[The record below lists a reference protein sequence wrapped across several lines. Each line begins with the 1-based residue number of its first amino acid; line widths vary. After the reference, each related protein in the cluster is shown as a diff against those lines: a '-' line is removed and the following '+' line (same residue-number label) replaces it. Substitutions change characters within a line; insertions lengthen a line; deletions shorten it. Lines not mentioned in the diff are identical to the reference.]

1 MALNPVNYLTDVANP
16 YTAAMQGYTQGTNL
30 VAGIQQAEFDR
41 QLAEQKRLAEQQKRA
56 DMQAFATLQN
66 PTAKDYTAIMNQYP
80 ELSEQYK
87 RSWDILDKDQKQKTL
102 SSTSQVYAALSA
114 NQPLVAQQLLERQA
128 EAALNSGDIETS
140 KHLDALSQIV
150 QQDPS
155 LAQKQI
161 GMFMSATSPDQ
172 FATMTK
178 TLGEEQRSNQLQP
191 YEIAQKQAQTGLTEA
206 QTAKAQTENEYLPLE
221 KQAGISNIESQIED
235 RTVGRVLE
243 KEKMRLQN
251 DQFYQKLDQ
260 DQAQFYENLNQEERN
275 KAKAMARAGVEN
287 DEKRV
292 ARLEKAQNYAT
303 TAVNASET
311 AKLAAKL
318 VNDYKRLSDA
328 SGAGVWNA
336 AMRNIPGTAE
346 YDFSREVDTL
356 KSQAFLIGAQN
367 LKGLGAMTEM
377 EGKKV
382 TDALGNLDLSQQTS
396 QVANQLA
403 SIAKS
408 ANIVAQT
415 SNKNAQMYATK
426 GKGYSAEVIE
436 AAKQRGISP
445 AEMQK
450 IANKL
455 GL

>member
-1 MALNPVNYLTDVANP
+1 MIDPRAYTIQLPDYAESAFTGLTQGLQIGAYQNQLEAQKLKAEQDAIQKQQMQNDIAAYVSNTNKTAEDTTNLMVKYPSISDNLSKAFSVMDASKKDNLFRTSAQVLSAINGGRVDVAK
-16 YTAAMQGYTQGTNL
+16 QIL
-30 VAGIQQAEFDR
+30 E
-41 QLAEQKRLAEQQKRA
+41 EQKAGHLNAGRPDDAGRVDALIKQINVSPESVASNAELTMASIDPTKFAETYKALRGEGRA
-56 DMQAFATLQN
+56 DQM
-66 PTAKDYTAIMNQYP
+66 
-80 ELSEQYK
+80 
-87 RSWDILDKDQKQKTL
+87 
-102 SSTSQVYAALSA
+102 
-114 NQPLVAQQLLERQA
+114 
-128 EAALNSGDIETS
+128 
-140 KHLDALSQIV
+140 
-150 QQDPS
+150 
-155 LAQKQI
+155 
-161 GMFMSATSPDQ
+161 
-172 FATMTK
+172 
-178 TLGEEQRSNQLQP
+178 QP
-191 YEIAQKQAQTGLTEA
+191 YDVAQKQAQTGLTEA

-235 RTVGRVLE
+235 RTIGRVLE

-346 YDFSREVDTL
+346 YDFAREVDTL

-426 GKGYSAEVIE
+426 GKGYSTEVIE

>member
-1 MALNPVNYLTDVANP
+1 MIDPRAYTIQLPDYANTAFSGLAQGMQIGAYQNQLEAQKLKAEQDAIQKQQMQNDIAAYVNNTNKTAEDTTNLMVKYPSISENLSKAFSVMDTSKKDNLFRTSAQVLSAINGGRVDVAK
-16 YTAAMQGYTQGTNL
+16 QIL
-30 VAGIQQAEFDR
+30 E
-41 QLAEQKRLAEQQKRA
+41 EQKAGHLNAGRPDDAGRVDALIRQINVSPESVASNAELTMASIDQTKFAETYKALRGEGRA
-56 DMQAFATLQN
+56 DQM
-66 PTAKDYTAIMNQYP
+66 
-80 ELSEQYK
+80 
-87 RSWDILDKDQKQKTL
+87 
-102 SSTSQVYAALSA
+102 
-114 NQPLVAQQLLERQA
+114 
-128 EAALNSGDIETS
+128 
-140 KHLDALSQIV
+140 
-150 QQDPS
+150 
-155 LAQKQI
+155 
-161 GMFMSATSPDQ
+161 
-172 FATMTK
+172 
-178 TLGEEQRSNQLQP
+178 QP
-191 YEIAQKQAQTGLTEA
+191 YDVAQKQAQTGLTEA

-275 KAKAMARAGVEN
+275 KAKAMALAGKEN

-292 ARLEKAQNYAT
+292 ARLEKAQSFAT
-303 TAVNASET
+303 TAINASDT
-311 AKLAAKL
+311 AKLAAEL

-346 YDFSREVDTL
+346 YDFARRVDTL

-396 QVANQLA
+396 QVSNQLA
-403 SIAKS
+403 AIAKA
-408 ANIVAQT
+408 ANNVAQT

>member
-66 PTAKDYTAIMNQYP
+66 PTAKDYIAIMNQYP

-114 NQPLVAQQLLERQA
+114 NQPLVAQQLLEQQA
-128 EAALNSGDIETS
+128 AASLNSGDVETS
-140 KHLDALSQIV
+140 KHLDALAQIV

-178 TLGEEQRSNQLQP
+178 TLGEEERSNQLQP
-191 YEIAQKQAQTGLTEA
+191 YELAQK
-206 QTAKAQTENEYLPLE
+206 KAQNEKLRLENQYLPQE
-221 KQAGISNIESQIED
+221 KEANLSNIESQIED
-235 RTVGRVLE
+235 RTVKQYLE

-251 DQFYQKLDQ
+251 DQFYKTLDQ
-260 DQAQFYENLNQEERN
+260 NQAQFYETLNQTERN
-275 KAKAMARAGVEN
+275 QAKLMAKAGAEN
-287 DEKRV
+287 DEKRL
-292 ARLEKAQNYAT
+292 ARLEKAQNFAT
-303 TAVNASET
+303 ATVNASET
-311 AKLAAKL
+311 TKLAAEL
-318 VNDYKRLSDA
+318 INDYKRLSDA

-336 AMRNIPGTAE
+336 AMRNVPGTAE
-346 YDFSREVDTL
+346 YDFARRVETL

-382 TDALGNLDLSQQTS
+382 TDALGNLDLSQETS
-396 QVANQLA
+396 QVAKQLA
-403 SIAKS
+403 NIAKA
-408 ANIVAQT
+408 ANVVAQ
-415 SNKNAQMYATK
+415 SANKNAQLYATR
-426 GKGYSAEVIE
+426 GRGYSAEVVE
-436 AAKQRGISP
+436 AAKRRGVSP

-450 IANKL
+450 IANQM